1 MTSWTLDISKLQY
14 YSTIGSLTV
23 WGDPEAG
30 DEIVLPNGFS
40 YILPTPNINYLSSI
54 PTSAG
59 PLINGRPSTVTWTSD
74 TSRFVYQEYPITP
87 EESFQP
93 TTSDEVS
100 AYMREIRELGLLR

>member
-40 YILPTPNINYLSSI
+40 YILSAPVLQSPIRDYFSGEEFLEMSTR
-54 PTSAG
+54 TSEIA
-59 PLINGRPSTVTWTSD
+59 LEEMQGRPL
-74 TSRFVYQEYPITP
+74 TP
-87 EESFQP
+87 GESFQP
-93 TTSDEVS
+93 ITSEVEE
-100 AYMREIRELGLLR
+100 YMREIRELGLLR

>member
-40 YILPTPNINYLSSI
+40 YILSAPVLQSPIRDYFSGEEFLEMSTR
-54 PTSAG
+54 TSE
-59 PLINGRPSTVTWTSD
+59 LTLESLR
-74 TSRFVYQEYPITP
+74 EYPVSP
-87 EESFQP
+87 AESFQP
-93 TTSDEVS
+93 LTSEVDE
-100 AYMREIRELGLLR
+100 YMREIRELGLLR